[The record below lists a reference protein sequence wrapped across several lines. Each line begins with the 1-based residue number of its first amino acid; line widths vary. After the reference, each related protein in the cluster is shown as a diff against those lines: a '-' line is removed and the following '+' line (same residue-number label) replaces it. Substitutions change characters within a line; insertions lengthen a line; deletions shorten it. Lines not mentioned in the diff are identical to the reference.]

1 MSPDPPNAARTDEL
15 LQMVDQMAIDFMTC
29 HDFLASSAHRLA
41 QPLREAESRGVLL
54 QRVVCWP
61 VSWDVV
67 VVVVDMKWFMFFG
80 CERVLGPGL
89 TVAYGEECEKRLAE
103 ACDKSVVTTWDSG
116 GGRTSRG
123 GFVPTS
129 ARFVPARARF
139 VPARARFVPARAR
152 FVTLRFCDL
161 CGKAKAR

>member
-1 MSPDPPNAARTDEL
+1 MNANTPNADRTEKI
-15 LQMVDQMAIDFMTC
+15 LQTVQQMARECMKC
-29 HDFLASSAHRLA
+29 HDFLASSTHRLA
-41 QPLREAESRGVLL
+41 QLLREAESRGVLL

-139 VPARARFVPARAR
+139 V
-152 FVTLRFCDL
+152 TLRFCDL